1 MIKLTK
7 KLGDD
12 IDALKKK
19 IDYSNFPE
27 HIAIIMDGNGRWAKK
42 RLLPR
47 SAGHKEGVKRVR
59 EIVKECGDLGIKYLT
74 IYAFST
80 ENWNRP
86 KDEVNYL
93 MKLLLEFLNKEVD
106 TLHRNNVKI
115 NVLGNI
121 NRLDDTIKTGIKKA
135 MKITGNN
142 NKLILNIAL
151 NYGGRDEIVTSI
163 KSIINDYDNNLLN
176 INDIDEELVSNY
188 LFTKNQPDPN
198 LLIRT
203 SGEIRI
209 SNFLL
214 YQLAYTE
221 FWFTDIN
228 WPEFTKKY
236 LYKAILDYQDR
247 NRRFGK
253 L

>member
-1 MIKLTK
+1 MFKLTK
-7 KLGDD
+7 KLGED

-59 EIVKECGDLGIKYLT
+59 EIVEECGNLGIKHLT
-74 IYAFST
+74 LYAFST

-93 MKLLLEFLNKEVD
+93 MKLLLEFLNKEID
-106 TLHRNNVKI
+106 TLHRNKVKI

-121 NRLDDTIKTGIKKA
+121 NRLDDTIKTEIKKA
-135 MKITGNN
+135 LEITENN

-163 KSIINDYDNNLLN
+163 KSIINDYDNNLIN
-176 INDIDEELVSNY
+176 INDIDEELISNY

-228 WPEFTKKY
+228 WPEFTKVY
-236 LYKAILDYQDR
+236 LYKAILDYQNR